1 MWKKGESGNP
11 NGQPKKDCTFKAYA
25 DKWSKRI
32 KKTITTEDG
41 ETYTMSAKEYN
52 IVVIMRMIQNNETPD
67 PVKLQAIKLFLE
79 YTEGKP
85 QPEVV
90 SNVTV
95 QNVQDSIS
103 TQMTDIKKKLDTL
116 TPQEREEYFK
126 LCEKLDGTTSK

>member
-1 MWKKGESGNP
+1 MAWKKGESGNP
-11 NGQPKKDCTFKAYA
+11 NGRPKKTFKDYA
-25 DKWSKRI
+25 EEWSNKI

-41 ETYTMSAKEYN
+41 KKYTMTAKEYN
-52 IVVIMRMIQNNETPD
+52 IVVIMRMIQNDETPD

-95 QNVQDSIS
+95 QNVQEETKNSLDSI
-103 TQMTDIKKKLDTL
+103 KKSLDKF
-116 TPQEREEYFK
+116 TPEERETYFK
-126 LCEKLDGTTSK
+126 LCEKLNEKSE